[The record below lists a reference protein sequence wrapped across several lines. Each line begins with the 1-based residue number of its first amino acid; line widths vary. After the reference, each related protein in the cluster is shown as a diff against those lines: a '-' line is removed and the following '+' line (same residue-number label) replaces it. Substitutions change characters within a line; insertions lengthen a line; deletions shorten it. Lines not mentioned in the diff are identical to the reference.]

1 MISIPLYI
9 DKPHEC
15 SYLTNHSSQFTYIHP
30 DFSMSAEVYSQLITQ
45 GFRRS
50 GNYVYQPQCSACNKC
65 IPARLT
71 VADFQA
77 SRQQR
82 RTLNKNTDIQV
93 TIKPAKFEQAHFDL
107 YLNYQHSRHKG
118 GEMADTTEESYL
130 NFLASPWCNTLFVE
144 FSCDS
149 ELAGVAVVD
158 LLDNALSAVYTF
170 FDPRFSSRSLGVYA
184 VLWQIEHAKSLGLDY
199 LYLGY
204 WIENCQKMSY
214 KINYQPLHGL
224 IDNQWRA
231 LP

>member
-9 DKPHEC
+9 DKPHKC
-15 SYLTNHSSQFTYIHP
+15 SYLTDHRSQFAYIHP
-30 DFSMSAEVYSQLITQ
+30 DVSMSTEVYSQLISQ

-82 RTLNKNTDIQV
+82 RTLKKNADIQV
-93 TIKPAKFEQAHFDL
+93 AIKPAGFEQVHFDL
-107 YLNYQHSRHKG
+107 YQNYQHSRHKG

-130 NFLASPWCNTLFVE
+130 NFLASSWCNTLFVE
-144 FSCDS
+144 FSCDN
-149 ELAGVAVVD
+149 ELVGVAVVD

-184 VLWQIEHAKSLGLDY
+184 VLWLVKHAKSLGLDY

-214 KINYQPLHGL
+214 KTNYQPLQGL
-224 IDNQWRA
+224 VDNRWQA
-231 LP
+231 LV